1 MMVNGTEV
9 VTGTVGVC
17 RNGVLSGYC
26 DDGTIFDGAAQQF
39 CNVLGYVCKCI
50 YTFYRYNLSVTY
62 PLFLIHFSAFFS
74 TSSFCSFSSPPPISS
89 LFFAIDGEK
98 VTPSGSGLP
107 RGAYFFT
114 NFTCTLASRFCYT
127 NSQLNTDPACYNGTL
142 DYTVQCSNSPTCKLK

>member
-50 YTFYRYNLSVTY
+50 YTFYRYNFGVTY
-62 PLFLIHFSAFFS
+62 PFLNSFLCLFLFAPALL
-74 TSSFCSFSSPPPISS
+74 PPPISS

-114 NFTCTLASRFCYT
+114 NFTCTLASRSCYT